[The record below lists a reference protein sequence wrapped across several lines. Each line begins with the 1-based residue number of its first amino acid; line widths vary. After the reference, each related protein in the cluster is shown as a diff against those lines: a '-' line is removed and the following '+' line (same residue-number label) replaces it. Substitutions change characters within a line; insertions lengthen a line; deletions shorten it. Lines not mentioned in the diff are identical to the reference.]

1 LTDSPPR
8 RPVCCTQPTS
18 AGAAAVFAVR
28 FLGRV
33 GNHVGLHLLHLAA
46 TGEELL
52 HRLGQG
58 ITLFL
63 LGFDARQFFHLDRF
77 GLALLAASYDFCAV
91 VVASVA
97 IIGSRQ
103 LLAVVLIC
111 PFQIILFQVFV
122 YRSAVAARRHVTAR
136 APRTIRDLS
145 LDGAPVG
152 WRAALG
158 YLAAAAARAALATP
172 LARWLA
178 SGSRRRFDEAL
189 QVADAAGRA
198 LFV

>member
-1 LTDSPPR
+1 QPSRPCISVIIPRTTSPGR
-8 RPVCCTQPTS
+8 RPRACARSGSTRAGSNGRTRRNRTRRSAAWPNCRRCSIAGANPRSAPPPPHTENPLRRRVFCTQPTS
-18 AGAAAVFAVR
+18 DGAAAVFAVR

-91 VVASVA
+91 VVA
-97 IIGSRQ
+97 
-103 LLAVVLIC
+103 
-111 PFQIILFQVFV
+111 
-122 YRSAVAARRHVTAR
+122 
-136 APRTIRDLS
+136 
-145 LDGAPVG
+145 
-152 WRAALG
+152 
-158 YLAAAAARAALATP
+158 
-172 LARWLA
+172 
-178 SGSRRRFDEAL
+178 
-189 QVADAAGRA
+189 
-198 LFV
+198 